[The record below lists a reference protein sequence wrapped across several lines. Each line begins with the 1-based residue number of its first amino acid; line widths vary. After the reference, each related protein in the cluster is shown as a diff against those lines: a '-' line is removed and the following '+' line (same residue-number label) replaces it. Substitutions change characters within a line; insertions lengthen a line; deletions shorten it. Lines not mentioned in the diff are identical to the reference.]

1 MLNPSS
7 DRLHGLDALRAFAL
21 LLGVLLHASVNFV
34 MPPGAWA
41 VGTTTPSAPLAWL
54 TYYLHSFR
62 LEIFFLMA
70 GFFGALVVR
79 RRGATAYAWDR
90 VRRILLVFVVAVF
103 PMRFVL
109 SALWIAGGRATG
121 WLQLPPLIEWLP
133 WYVLAAGAL
142 VLETSLTHLWFLYY
156 LFWISVLFLFLR
168 WLAER
173 FSTRL
178 TSMSALDPALE
189 HAIAGRAAPIW
200 LALAATP
207 LLVMMQGV
215 DVDTPDRSF
224 LWHGPVLLLYG
235 GIFSLGWWL
244 FHHAALLDVFA
255 SRWRS
260 TLILGIAT
268 SFGAGA
274 LVALR
279 VGGGEWAAQHPAT
292 LRWASSFGT
301 SLTMMLSVTGWTGGF
316 VRWFAQPSPAIRYV
330 ADASYWIYI
339 VHLPVVVALQ
349 VLLVRLAWPS
359 WLQLPLV
366 IAATMILLLGVYHV
380 GVRYTWV
387 GAWLNGRRH
396 TRAGRAGIRHT
407 F

>member
-1 MLNPSS
+1 MPSQSS

-21 LLGVLLHASVNFV
+21 RAFALLLGVLLHASLNFV

-79 RRGATAYAWDR
+79 RRGAAAYAWDR
-90 VRRILLVFVVAVF
+90 ARRILLVFVVAVF

-109 SALWIAGGRATG
+109 SALWVAGGRATG

-142 VLETSLTHLWFLYY
+142 VIETSLTHLWFLYY
-156 LFWISVLFLFLR
+156 LFWISVL
-168 WLAER
+168 
-173 FSTRL
+173 
-178 TSMSALDPALE
+178 
-189 HAIAGRAAPIW
+189 
-200 LALAATP
+200 
-207 LLVMMQGV
+207 V
-215 DVDTPDRSF
+215 
-224 LWHGPVLLLYG
+224 
-235 GIFSLGWWL
+235 
-244 FHHAALLDVFA
+244 
-255 SRWRS
+255 
-260 TLILGIAT
+260 
-268 SFGAGA
+268 
-274 LVALR
+274 
-279 VGGGEWAAQHPAT
+279 
-292 LRWASSFGT
+292 
-301 SLTMMLSVTGWTGGF
+301 
-316 VRWFAQPSPAIRYV
+316 
-330 ADASYWIYI
+330 
-339 VHLPVVVALQ
+339 
-349 VLLVRLAWPS
+349 
-359 WLQLPLV
+359 PLV
-366 IAATMILLLGVYHV
+366 IAATVILLLGVYHA